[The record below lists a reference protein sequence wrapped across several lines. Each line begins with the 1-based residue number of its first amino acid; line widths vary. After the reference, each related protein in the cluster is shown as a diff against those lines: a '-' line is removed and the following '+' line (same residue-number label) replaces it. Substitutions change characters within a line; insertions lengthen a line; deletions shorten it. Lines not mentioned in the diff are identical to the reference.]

1 MLDPKLQYQYDCY
14 KQIYADI
21 LYRWQLMEKRAL
33 ILKSLMPSNVN
44 QSQLFHV
51 GVDFVTECCNPLCE
65 KQYNT
70 CRAPNCK
77 YCYKPS
83 LECAICRIP
92 VRGAVNHCV
101 VCGHGGH
108 TVHMYNW
115 FAQSD
120 QCPTG
125 CGCLCLQ
132 EQNIFA

>member
-1 MLDPKLQYQYDCY
+1 MLDPKLQYQYDSY

-33 ILKSLMPSNVN
+33 ILKCCLNVN
-44 QSQLFHV
+44 SAPHQ
-51 GVDFVTECCNPLCE
+51 GIDFVTECTNPYCE

-70 CRAPNCK
+70 CRSPNCN
-77 YCYKPS
+77 YCKKPT
-83 LECAICRIP
+83 LLCAICRMP
-92 VRGAVNHCV
+92 VRGSVNHCV

-108 TVHMYNW
+108 TVHMFNW
-115 FAQSD
+115 FAQSE

-132 EQNIFA
+132 QNTNIFG